1 MKRNAL
7 VLLVAADA
15 LTRRLT
21 TNGLEMYGYEVMS
34 ARDGSEAIG
43 LLQAERRIGI
53 VVTDIELGG
62 EVDGLAVAQAAR
74 QTDSRMLVIY
84 TSRFPHTIPANR
96 KVSAAPTL
104 RTPYHPQQIL
114 GIISQLR
121 QGPATGDAAAEAA

>member
-7 VLLVAADA
+7 VLIVAADA

-21 TNGLEMYGYEVMS
+21 ANGLEMYGYEIVT
-34 ARDGSEAIG
+34 ARDGSEAME

-53 VVTDIELGG
+53 VVTDVDLGG
-62 EVDGLAVAQAAR
+62 EIDGLAVAEAAR
-74 QTDSRMLVIY
+74 QADPRMLVIY
-84 TSRFPHTIPANR
+84 TSRFPHTIPAKR

-104 RTPYHPQQIL
+104 RVPYHPQQII

-121 QGPATGDAAAEAA
+121 QASVNGEAAEAA

>member
-21 TNGLEMYGYEVMS
+21 ANGLEMYGYEIVT
-34 ARDGSEAIG
+34 ARDGLEAKEV
-43 LLQAERRIGI
+43 LQSGRRIGI
-53 VVTDIELGG
+53 VVTDVELGG

-74 QTDSRMLVIY
+74 QADPRMLVIY
-84 TSRFPHTIPANR
+84 TSRFPHLIPANR

-104 RTPYHPQQIL
+104 RTPYHPQQII

-121 QGPATGDAAAEAA
+121 QTGGGEAAAEAA

>member
-21 TNGLEMYGYEVMS
+21 ANGLEMYGFEIVT
-34 ARDGSEAIG
+34 ARDGQEAVG

-53 VVTDIELGG
+53 VVTDVDLGG

-74 QTDSRMLVIY
+74 GIDSRMLVIY
-84 TSRFPHTIPANR
+84 TSRFPHTIPAKR

-104 RTPYHPQQIL
+104 RSPYHPQQIL

-121 QGPATGDAAAEAA
+121 QAGGEAAAEAA

>member
-21 TNGLEMYGYEVMS
+21 ANGLEMYGYEIVT
-34 ARDGSEAIG
+34 ARDGSEAIA
-43 LLQAERRIGI
+43 LLQTERRIGI
-53 VVTDIELGG
+53 VVTDVELGDA
-62 EVDGLAVAQAAR
+62 VDGLAVAEAAR
-74 QTDSRMLVIY
+74 QIDSRMLVIY
-84 TSRFPHTIPANR
+84 TSRFPHTIPTSR

-104 RTPYHPQQIL
+104 RTPYHPQQIV

-121 QGPATGDAAAEAA
+121 QAAGTGEAAEAA

>member
-21 TNGLEMYGYEVMS
+21 INGLEMYGYEVVS
-34 ARDGSEAIG
+34 ARDGGEAME
-43 LLQAERRIGI
+43 LLQAERRIGV
-53 VVTDIELGG
+53 VVTDAELGG
-62 EVDGLAVAQAAR
+62 AVDGLAVAQAAR
-74 QTDSRMLVIY
+74 QTDPRMLVIY

-121 QGPATGDAAAEAA
+121 QTSGAADAAEAA

>member
-21 TNGLEMYGYEVMS
+21 ANGLEMYGYEIVT
-34 ARDGSEAIG
+34 ARDGVEAMA
-43 LLQAERRIGI
+43 LLQTERRIGI

-62 EVDGLAVAQAAR
+62 EVDGLAVAEAAR
-74 QTDSRMLVIY
+74 QVDSRMLVIY
-84 TSRFPHTIPANR
+84 TSRFPHMIPTNR

-104 RTPYHPQQIL
+104 RAPYHPQQII

-121 QGPATGDAAAEAA
+121 QASGSSETAEAA

>member
-7 VLLVAADA
+7 VLIVAADA

-21 TNGLEMYGYEVMS
+21 ANGLEMYGYEIVT
-34 ARDGSEAIG
+34 ARDGSEAMA

-53 VVTDIELGG
+53 VVTDVEIGG
-62 EVDGLAVAQAAR
+62 EIDGLAVAEAAR
-74 QTDSRMLVIY
+74 QIDPRTLVIY
-84 TSRFPHTIPANR
+84 TSRFPHTIPAKR

-104 RTPYHPQQIL
+104 RSPYHPQQIL

-121 QGPATGDAAAEAA
+121 QASAGGEAAEAA